1 MATRGARIVSN
12 PRAPALPDTI
22 RRVRRAVA
30 SARAEDLFLYSAALA
45 FYGLISVAP
54 LVVVAL
60 WVTSLVVGPTQIDD
74 AAAELA
80 RFGPE
85 ALGADRALERVADLG
100 TRLGLVAVVAA
111 VWPATAYGSALV
123 RVLDR
128 LAGDRAATGL
138 RRRGA
143 ALLLVCLAPVLV
155 LASLVASYAGATTFG
170 DTPVEIVVGLTI
182 ALVYGFG
189 ATFVTVGF
197 IYRVLPRTLL
207 DWRSTIHGALI
218 AAASISVLSVAYVA
232 YLRLGANFER
242 RYAWDALAAVVLL
255 GLWLFAANTALLVGY
270 RAAHR
275 RGLAVRGAGDQST
288 RSSELGSRGQGPP
301 EPDRKV

>member
-1 MATRGARIVSN
+1 MATRGARIISTS
-12 PRAPALPDTI
+12 RTPALPDMI
-22 RRVRRAVA
+22 RRARRAVA
-30 SARAEDLFLYSAALA
+30 TARADDLFLYSAALA

-60 WVTSLVVGPTQIDD
+60 WVTSLLIGPTQIDHG
-74 AAAELA
+74 AAELG
-80 RFGPE
+80 RLSPQ
-85 ALGADRALERVADLG
+85 ALGADRALQRVADLG

-128 LAGDRAATGL
+128 LAGNRDATGL

-155 LASLVASYAGATTFG
+155 LASLVASYAGATALG
-170 DTPVEIVVGLTI
+170 DTSAELVVGLAA

-189 ATFVTVGF
+189 ATFATVGV
-197 IYRVLPRTLL
+197 IYRVFPHTPL

-218 AAASISVLSVAYVA
+218 AAASISVLSVTYVT

-242 RYAWDALAAVVLL
+242 RYASDALAAVVLL
-255 GLWLFAANTALLVGY
+255 GLWLFAANTALLIGY
-270 RAAHR
+270 RAAHQR
-275 RGLAVRGAGDQST
+275 DPAGRDAGD
-288 RSSELGSRGQGPP
+288 
-301 EPDRKV
+301 